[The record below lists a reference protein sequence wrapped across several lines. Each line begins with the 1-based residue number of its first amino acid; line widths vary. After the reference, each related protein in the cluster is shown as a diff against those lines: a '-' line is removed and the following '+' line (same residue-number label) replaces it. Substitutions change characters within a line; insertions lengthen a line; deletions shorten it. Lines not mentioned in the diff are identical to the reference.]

1 MAGVHAR
8 IGKLWALLPP
18 PQRRGAFVLFTLM
31 AAGMGLEM
39 LGVGLVIPAL
49 TVLSQPDALARHPAA
64 VAWLPTSLRGGG
76 PTLILAVMG
85 ALLGLFALKNVFL
98 SYMYLRQARFVYLFV
113 RDLSVRLFAL
123 YMGQPYA
130 YHLQRNSAGMLYV
143 VRQDLALVSVAMLAA
158 LNLGVEALVLG
169 GIGLVLL
176 AFEPVG
182 ALAVFAVVGLAG
194 WGFLAATRQRLAF
207 WGAHRQVHDELVGR
221 LLLEGFGAIKEL
233 RVLGREGHGVT
244 RLHHHASASAQA
256 NIRIYFYPQLPRLG
270 LELMAVSAL
279 VGLVGLLLW
288 QGRPFDAILPTVGL
302 FAAGAFRVMPSVNR
316 MLTAAQGL
324 QGSVAAIDKVH
335 TEVLGLQPTAL
346 GAAPGDMAP
355 LAGAVTVEGVCFRYP
370 DAARDTLVEVSLA
383 IPCGASVGFIGASG
397 AGKSTLV
404 DLLLGLLTPDAGA
417 IRVDGRDIRE
427 DLRGWQAQLGYVP
440 QAIFLTDD
448 TLRANVALGL
458 PPGQIDD
465 AAVWRALRAA
475 QLEAFVRELPAGLD
489 TLVGER
495 GVRLSGGQR
504 QRIGIARALYH
515 DPPVLVLDE
524 ATSAL
529 DTATEAGVM
538 EAVRAL
544 QGTKTVLIIAHRL
557 STVAHCDVVH
567 RLEQGRVVASGRLDQ
582 VGS

>member
-1 MAGVHAR
+1 MGGIHPR
-8 IGKLWALLPP
+8 IAKLWALLEPA
-18 PQRRGAFVLFTLM
+18 QRRGAFVLLALM
-31 AAGMGLEM
+31 AVGMGLEM

-49 TVLSQPDALARHPAA
+49 TVLSQPDVLARYPGV
-64 VAWLPTSLRGGG
+64 VAWLPARLTGDG
-76 PTLILAVMG
+76 PALILAVMG

-98 SYMYLRQARFVYLFV
+98 SYMYLRQARFVYLLV
-113 RDLSVRLFAL
+113 RDLATRLFGL
-123 YMGQPYA
+123 YVGQPYA
-130 YHLQRNSAGMLYV
+130 FHLQRNAASMLQV
-143 VRQDLALVSVAMLAA
+143 VRGDMALVGLALQHA
-158 LNLGVEALVLG
+158 LSLGVELLVLVG
-169 GIGLVLL
+169 VGLVLL
-176 AFEPVG
+176 AVEPAG
-182 ALAVFAVVGLAG
+182 ALAVFAIIGLSG
-194 WGFLAATRQRLAF
+194 WGFLAATRQRMAF
-207 WGAHRQVHDELVGR
+207 WGGHRQRHDEAAYRVLI
-221 LLLEGFGAIKEL
+221 EGLGAIKEL
-233 RVLGREGHGVT
+233 RVLGREGLGVG
-244 RLHHHASASAQA
+244 RLDHHASASAQA
-256 NIRIYFYPQLPRLG
+256 GIRLSFYPQLPRLG
-270 LELMAVSAL
+270 LELMAVAAL
-279 VGLVGLLLW
+279 VGLVLLLVVE
-288 QGRPFDAILPTVGL
+288 QRPFEAILPTVGL

-335 TEVLGLQPTAL
+335 AEVTGL
-346 GAAPGDMAP
+346 APVPVSLAGPGPAP
-355 LAGAVTVEGVCFRYP
+355 LAGAIVVEGLGFRYP
-370 DAARDTLVEVSLA
+370 GAPRATLVDVSLT

-427 DLRGWQAQLGYVP
+427 DLRAWQAQLGYVP
-440 QAIFLTDD
+440 QAISLVDD
-448 TLRANVALGL
+448 TLRRNVALGL
-458 PPGQIDD
+458 PDDAIDD

-475 QLEAFVRELPAGLD
+475 QLEAFVRELPEGLEAV
-489 TLVGER
+489 VGER

-557 STVAHCDVVH
+557 STVAHCDTVH
-567 RLEQGRVVASGRLDQ
+567 RLEQGRLVASGPLDQ